1 MVFATEFDPVE
12 QSARAISISDHTPP
26 NHISPSRIAQ
36 PNAPQAPTLPSAR
49 PLASVP
55 NAASKVV
62 PLQPAAPL
70 QLGAPAVRVSH
81 SSLPLSKKAKL
92 PFGLKL
98 LNRLQQ
104 GSAVIA
110 CLLVAG
116 ALGVYGSTVY
126 VDKSTNHA
134 LTQLDSLQSES
145 QQLTTANE
153 SIKQSLAE
161 QAIEPDS
168 GLEPYEAG
176 DVLFLKPAPQRK
188 AAAVEAETQPEL
200 PGPMG
205 Y

>member
-1 MVFATEFDPVE
+1 MVFATEIDPLE
-12 QSARAISISDHTPP
+12 QSARAIANSHSSVP
-26 NHISPSRIAQ
+26 Q
-36 PNAPQAPTLPSAR
+36 PPTLPPAR
-49 PLASVP
+49 ILT
-55 NAASKVV
+55 AAHTVV
-62 PLQPAAPL
+62 PLDASNQPL
-70 QLGAPAVRVSH
+70 QLGAPAVRVSK
-81 SSLPLSKKAKL
+81 SALSISKKAKL
-92 PFGLKL
+92 PLGLTL

-104 GSAVIA
+104 GSAVVA

-134 LTQLDSLQSES
+134 LVQLDSLQGES

-161 QAIEPDS
+161 QAIKENS

-176 DVLFLKPAPQRK
+176 DILFLEPAPLRSRPER
-188 AAAVEAETQPEL
+188 AGVEAESQPEL